1 MNRSNKVL
9 HLTMTALLVAIGI
22 LIPAISPVKVP
33 LGPAGSFTLASHVA
47 IFLAMFISPFSAAAV
62 ALGTTVGF
70 WLAGFPFPIVL
81 RALTHVVWAILGAM
95 WLKKHPATLYRPGAS
110 VIFCVVVAIIHAAL
124 ETVAIMILFFSGS
137 VVDNGGLWLTV
148 FLPVGVVTLIHSSV
162 DYIISILVWRPIS
175 SLKSVRTITSVR

>member
-1 MNRSNKVL
+1 MNRSNNVL

-22 LIPAISPVKVP
+22 LIPAISPVKIP

-47 IFLAMFISPFSAAAV
+47 IFLAMFISPFSATAV

-95 WLKKHPATLYRPGAS
+95 WLKKNPATLYRPGAS
-110 VIFCVVVAIIHAAL
+110 ALYCIVVALVHAAL
-124 ETVAIMILFFSGS
+124 ETVAIMVLFFSGS
-137 VVDNGGLWLTV
+137 VVDKGGLWLTV
-148 FLPVGVVTLIHSSV
+148 FLPVGVVTLVHSSL

>member
-22 LIPAISPVKVP
+22 LIPAISPVKIP

-47 IFLAMFISPFSAAAV
+47 IFLAMFISPFSATAV

-81 RALTHVVWAILGAM
+81 RALTHVVWAMLGAM

-110 VIFCVVVAIIHAAL
+110 AVFCIVVAIVHAAL

-175 SLKSVRTITSVR
+175 SLKSVRAITSVR